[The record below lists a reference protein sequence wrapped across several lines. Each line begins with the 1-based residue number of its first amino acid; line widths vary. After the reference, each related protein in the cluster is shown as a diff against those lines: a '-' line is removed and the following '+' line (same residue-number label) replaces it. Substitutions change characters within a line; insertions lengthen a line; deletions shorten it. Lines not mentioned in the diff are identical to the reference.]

1 MTPLTIKK
9 ATRQGVKPLIDL
21 YSESGCG
28 KTYSSLLLARGF
40 VGPSGKIILVDS
52 ESGRGSLYADVLP
65 GGYEVIEIGPPFSPS
80 RYIEAIEA
88 VEKSGAAIGVIDS
101 ASHEWEGEG
110 GVCDMAA
117 QIEAKSGKGLHTWN
131 KPKMEHGLFVRRLQ
145 RSTIPWVVCLRAKYK
160 TRQLKV
166 NGRTEIV
173 KDECTSPIQAEDF
186 IFEATCHAEILP
198 DHSIRLTKCSHPAL
212 RECFPKTGPIE
223 IKHGE
228 AVAKWCNAP
237 TVQKTDDPAKA
248 LKSELWT
255 LTKSIHGAKAGMS
268 ASELGFVKSKLTQWL
283 IDESVIGDTETLDD
297 YSTVERMTGLIAK
310 VKGKMTVAQGGL
322 V

>member
-1 MTPLTIKK
+1 MTPITIKK

-65 GGYEVIEIGPPFSPS
+65 GGYEVIELNPPFSPA
-80 RYIEAIEA
+80 RYIEAVEA
-88 VEKSGAAIGVIDS
+88 VERSGAAIGVIDS

-117 QIEAKSGKGLHTWN
+117 QIEARSGKGLHTWN
-131 KPKMEHGLFVRRLQ
+131 RPKMEHGLFVRRLQ

-160 TRQLKV
+160 TRQTKV
-166 NGRTEIV
+166 NNKTEIV
-173 KDECTSPIQAEDF
+173 KDEFTSPIQAEDF
-186 IFEATCHAEILP
+186 IYEATCHAEILP

-237 TVQKTDDPAKA
+237 TAKPLA
-248 LKSELWT
+248 SESPDLKRLKRELWELT
-255 LTKSIHGAKAGMS
+255 LAKHNGSPQA
-268 ASELGFVKSKLTQWL
+268 LNQWL
-283 IDESVIGDTETLDD
+283 IDEALISDTETTDD
-297 YSTVERMTGLIAK
+297 FLTVERMTGLIAK
-310 VKGKMTVAQGGL
+310 VKGKLTAAQGVL
-322 V
+322 A